1 MKDETKQ
8 TIIGLI
14 ILIVIIGIII
24 ISVIKKEGY
33 NPYYNWYNPYYNPY
47 NPIFSGNWYNN
58 YPSRYTRNMIYDI
71 RGDPYCPNFGK
82 CGNRLRSGN
91 VYYNNYDMPRF
102 QPRFNHTKHYDVD
115 GILKKHTNTDIKMY
129 PHQPW
134 NQPIWMPHHHMMG
147 YYAY

>member
-1 MKDETKQ
+1 MNLEIKQ
-8 TIIGLI
+8 TVIGLVILIIII
-14 ILIVIIGIII
+14 ILLI
-24 ISVIKKEGY
+24 ISVIASFKKEGY
-33 NPYYNWYNPYYNPY
+33 NPYYNPLSTRNLYNPY
-47 NPIFSGNWYNN
+47 WYN

-82 CGNRLRSGN
+82 CGNRLRSN
-91 VYYNNYDMPRF
+91 YNNNNYNIPRV
-102 QPRFNHTKHYDVD
+102 QPRFNHTRHYDVD
-115 GILKKHTNTDIKMY
+115 GILKKHSDTDIKMY